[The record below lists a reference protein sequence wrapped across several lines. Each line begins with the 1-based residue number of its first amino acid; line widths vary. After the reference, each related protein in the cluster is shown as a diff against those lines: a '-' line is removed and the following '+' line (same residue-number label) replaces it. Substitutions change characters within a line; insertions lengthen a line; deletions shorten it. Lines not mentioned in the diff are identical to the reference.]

1 MECLVLPLHDKLEE
15 WKKMVVNLD
24 KEHSKGKKF
33 SWGCGRIVQTLIRVV
48 VVESRVQ
55 ESEGGYQEADGGG
68 AAVAEESQEDS
79 QRNGRQPR
87 SRNEL
92 DGAGQ

>member
-33 SWGCGRIVQTLIRVV
+33 SWGCGRIVQTLIRV

>member
-48 VVESRVQ
+48 VESRVQ

-68 AAVAEESQEDS
+68 AAVAKESQEDS